1 MRKDQT
7 DVTVKEAIL
16 AVAGADCATSVHA
29 IEHGGAKIEGVK
41 DIRVDAAKHE
51 IRVVYDDG
59 VEVPRKIEDLVSRL
73 GYKATLRKAG
83 GVQE

>member
-1 MRKDQT
+1 M
-7 DVTVKEAIL
+7 TVKEAIL
-16 AVAGADCATSVHA
+16 DVAGADCVTCVHA

-59 VEVPRKIEDLVSRL
+59 VEVPRKIENLVARL

>member
-1 MRKDQT
+1 M
-7 DVTVKEAIL
+7 TVKEAIL
-16 AVAGADCATSVHA
+16 DVAGADCVTCVHA